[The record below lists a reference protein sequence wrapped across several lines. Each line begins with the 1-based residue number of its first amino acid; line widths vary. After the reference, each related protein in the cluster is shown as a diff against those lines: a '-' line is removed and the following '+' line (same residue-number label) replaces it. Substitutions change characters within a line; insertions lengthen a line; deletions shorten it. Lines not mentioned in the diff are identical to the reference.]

1 MRKRTVPRMV
11 FFTSGVGVDEDE
23 LMSFELAL
31 RNAGIEKFNLVP
43 VSSILPP
50 KCRVVKKETGLKR
63 LKPGEIVYCVMA
75 RFCSSE
81 EGKEI
86 FASVAAAIPDNDKR
100 HGYIAEHCGY
110 WYDGAD
116 KHAEHLAMRMLESSG
131 AKKIKTVSTS
141 VKAKVEKITTVVA
154 AAVFVV

>member
-1 MRKRTVPRMV
+1 MRKRTIPRMV

-31 RNAGIEKFNLVP
+31 RSAGIEKFNLVP

-50 KCRVVKKETGLKR
+50 KCRIVKKEVGLKR
-63 LKPGEIVYCVMA
+63 LRPGEIVYCVMA
-75 RFCSSE
+75 RFCSNDK
-81 EGKEI
+81 GKEI
-86 FASVAAAIPDNDKR
+86 FASVAAAIPENDR
-100 HGYIAEHCGY
+100 HHGYIAEHCGY
-110 WYDGAD
+110 WYDGAEN
-116 KHAEHLAMRMLESSG
+116 HAEQLALRMLETSG

-141 VKAKVEKITTVVA
+141 VKAKVEKITTVIA